1 MILSRSGGALATMLP
16 PFKLGIGGVIGN
28 GRQYV
33 SWITLS
39 DAVAAIEH
47 AINEES
53 LSGPV
58 NVVAPYPIT
67 NREFTKTLGNVLR
80 RPTFFP
86 LPAFAARWAFG
97 EMADALL
104 LASARAEPQH
114 LLATGFSFRH
124 AELDA
129 ALHALLG

>member
-1 MILSRSGGALATMLP
+1 MLP
-16 PFKLGIGGVIGN
+16 PFQLGAGGIIGN
-28 GRQYV
+28 GRQYM
-33 SWITLS
+33 SWITLA

-47 AINEES
+47 AINEGS
-53 LSGPV
+53 LRGPV
-58 NVVAPYPIT
+58 NVVTPNPVT
-67 NREFTKTLGNVLR
+67 NRDFTKTLGEVLR

-104 LASARAEPQH
+104 LASARVEPRR

-129 ALHALLG
+129 ALRALL